1 MVSKVN
7 PRLVDQVIERWDSDP
22 SFLIPMLQDIQDKY
36 RYLPRPALLR
46 LHKKLNLPLTR
57 IYEVATFYKAFSL
70 EPKGK
75 YIIQVCLGTACHLR
89 GGPRIVDA
97 FKRELGIDVNK
108 TTSDGFFTLQT
119 VNCLGACALAPV
131 VKVNEEVHGQM
142 RTDKVKELI
151 TAYIQE
157 EAKPQKEK
165 VKKQEKKE
173 VREAKARTKAKKQVA
188 PQVAPIPDKKS
199 KKKKSVR
206 KK

>member
-188 PQVAPIPDKKS
+188 PDKKS

>member
-1 MVSKVN
+1 MTGRVN
-7 PRLVDQVIERWDSDP
+7 PKFVDKVIERWGSDP

-108 TTSDGFFTLQT
+108 TTSDGLFTLQT

-142 RTDKVKELI
+142 RTDKVKDLI
-151 TAYIQE
+151 ATYAQK

-165 VKKQEKKE
+165 VKKPEKEKAKK
-173 VREAKARTKAKKQVA
+173 AKAKTKAKKQPA
-188 PQVAPIPDKKS
+188 RSLDKKS

>member
-89 GGPRIVDA
+89 GGPGIVDA

-188 PQVAPIPDKKS
+188 PIPDKKS